1 MKFFFSSKL
10 HQYLI
15 KQIAAEDKE
24 QACKPIIH
32 SAKENLWLFHGM
44 ILMSVTFSC
53 FLFFFFMAIL
63 TMKAKREN

>member
-24 QACKPIIH
+24 QALQAHHSFSKGKPMAFSWNDSHVCDILLVFIFF
-32 SAKENLWLFHGM
+32 LWLF
-44 ILMSVTFSC
+44 
-53 FLFFFFMAIL
+53 
-63 TMKAKREN
+63 